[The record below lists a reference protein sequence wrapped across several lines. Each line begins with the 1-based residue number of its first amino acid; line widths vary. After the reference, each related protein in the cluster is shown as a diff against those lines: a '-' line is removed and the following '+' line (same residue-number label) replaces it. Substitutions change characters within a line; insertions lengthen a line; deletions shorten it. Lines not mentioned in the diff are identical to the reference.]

1 MADQDGR
8 RLEIMTIVAA
18 LLFLELKRG
27 LTGEGGGGVASGAP
41 AQSQSVKKCLVWIGL
56 IYLSCSIPT
65 VIWYLEH

>member
-8 RLEIMTIVAA
+8 RLEIMAIVAA

-27 LTGEGGGGVASGAP
+27 LKGEGGGRGGGGVASGEP
-41 AQSQSVKKCLVWIGL
+41 AQSQSVKKSLVWIGL

-65 VIWYLEH
+65 VI

>member
-27 LTGEGGGGVASGAP
+27 LTGEGGGGWPLEPPLSPSRSKNAWSG
-41 AQSQSVKKCLVWIGL
+41 
-56 IYLSCSIPT
+56 
-65 VIWYLEH
+65 